1 MLVLAQLFKSLY
13 TAGIQLAPSTTFDWI
28 SILFVCLGWIGE
40 NIIGTFTFSVRAWY
54 SQVRYFNPLIIIQAT
69 ELILLWYD
77 LCLMWY
83 RKVTKKIQA

>member
-40 NIIGTFTFSVRAWY
+40 NTIGTFTFSVRPWY
-54 SQVRYFNPLIIIQAT
+54 SQVWLITRPGNAGTI
-69 ELILLWYD
+69 D
-77 LCLMWY
+77 
-83 RKVTKKIQA
+83 